1 MSQNTRLHLAGLA
14 PADLEAFV
22 TAAGEPAYRSRQ
34 LARWIFKE
42 SCFDPGQMSDLPA
55 SFREW
60 LDAHAEVG
68 RLNLL
73 QRREARDGT
82 RKYLFG
88 HQDGTLESVLM
99 PYGEGL
105 DGPDRVTACISTQV
119 GCAVGCAFCATGLA
133 GFQRNVTAG
142 DMVEQVLRM
151 QAEAGHR
158 ITNVVFMGMGEPFLN
173 YDETLSAVH
182 LLNKSVGIG
191 MRHLTLSTSGIVP
204 GIRRLAGERL
214 QLTLAVSVHAPD
226 DDLRDRLVPVNRKYP
241 MAELREAMAD
251 YFEETGRRLS
261 IEYVLLEGI
270 NDAVEQARALSRWIG
285 DLPVHVNLIPF
296 NATDTT
302 FKVPS
307 PVRVRAFREVLEQ
320 AGHPATVRRERGA
333 EIDGACGQL
342 RRRYAEG
349 QPVEARKA

>member
-1 MSQNTRLHLAGLA
+1 MTETERPHLAGL
-14 PADLEAFV
+14 PADRLEALV
-22 TAAGEPAYRSRQ
+22 VAAGQPGYRARQ
-34 LARWIFKE
+34 LARWVFKE
-42 SCFDPGQMSDLPA
+42 GCFAPEAMSDLPA
-55 SFREW
+55 GFREW
-60 LDAHAEVG
+60 LAAHVDAG
-68 RLNLL
+68 RLRLL

-88 HQDGTLESVLM
+88 HRDGTLESVLM

-173 YDETLSAVH
+173 YDETLAAVH

-204 GIRRLAGERL
+204 GIRRLAAERL
-214 QLTLAVSVHAPD
+214 QLTLAISIHAPD
-226 DDLRDRLVPVNRKYP
+226 DALRDRLVPINRKYP
-241 MAELREAMAD
+241 LADLREAMVD
-251 YFEETGRRLS
+251 YFEQTGRRLS
-261 IEYVLLEGI
+261 VEYVLLDDV
-270 NDAVEQARALSRWIG
+270 NDHPDQARALSRWIG
-285 DLPVHVNLIPF
+285 DLPVHVNMIPF
-296 NATDTT
+296 NATDTVFRT
-302 FKVPS
+302 S
-307 PVRVRAFREVLEQ
+307 PPARVRQFREVLEA

-342 RRRYAEG
+342 RRRYEEG
-349 QPVEARKA
+349 QPVESGKA